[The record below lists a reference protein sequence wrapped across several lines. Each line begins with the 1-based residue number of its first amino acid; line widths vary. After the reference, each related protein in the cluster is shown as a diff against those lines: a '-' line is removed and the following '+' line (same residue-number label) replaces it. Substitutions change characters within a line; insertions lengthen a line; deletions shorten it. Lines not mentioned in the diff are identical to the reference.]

1 LAVFLLPNYNRT
13 NSVKIGRRIQM
24 EENLNVV
31 NDTQTGNVDGQTEQ
45 VNSES
50 VNTEVAAV
58 QNDKPV
64 EKPVQTPEQNAEF
77 ARVRR
82 EAETKAKDA
91 VISEMYGES
100 HGIHTYAE
108 YQAALAKQQAEAE
121 RAKFQEENGIDP
133 DALKP
138 VFQQWKE
145 SDPDFQEL
153 KAIRAEKNQ
162 TKALTDLNS
171 ELKDA
176 GIDLQI
182 KDLSDSEL
190 LKLPNID
197 KILEQVQKGHTL
209 ADAFFLANKKDIISR
224 QAQTAQQEA
233 IKKIAA
239 NGESSPGSLSA
250 GGESDFISQELFES
264 KKSDQRWVIKNLSK
278 IQKSRANW

>member
-1 LAVFLLPNYNRT
+1 MAVFLLPNYNRT
-13 NSVKIGRRIQM
+13 NSVKIGRRIRM
-24 EENLNVV
+24 DELLTSV
-31 NDTQTGNVDGQTEQ
+31 NAEQ
-45 VNSES
+45 VSDEGSQVEQEVSES
-50 VNTEVAAV
+50 VSEEVAPS
-58 QNDKPV
+58 QN

-77 ARVRR
+77 AKVRR
-82 EAETKAKDA
+82 EAETKARDA
-91 VISEMYGES
+91 VIAEMYGES
-100 HGIHTYAE
+100 HGIRTYAD
-108 YQAALAKQQAEAE
+108 YQKAIAKQQAEAE

-133 DALKP
+133 EALKP

-162 TKALTDLNS
+162 TKALSDLNS

-176 GIDLQI
+176 GVDLEI
-182 KDLSDSEL
+182 KDLSDAEL

-233 IKKIAA
+233 IKKITA
-239 NGESSPGSLSA
+239 NGESSPGSLSNA
-250 GGESDFISQELFES
+250 TEDESLFTEEQIEKMS
-264 KKSDQRWVIKNLSK
+264 EAEINKHWNKVKKSLKMR
-278 IQKSRANW
+278 

>member
-1 LAVFLLPNYNRT
+1 
-13 NSVKIGRRIQM
+13 M
-24 EENLNVV
+24 EENIVSSVNAEPVV
-31 NDTQTGNVDGQTEQ
+31 NVEPQETT
-45 VNSES
+45 VNEP
-50 VNTEVAAV
+50 VNAGSGEVATPQTV
-58 QNDKPV
+58 S
-64 EKPVQTPEQNAEF
+64 KPVQTPEQNAEF

-108 YQAALAKQQAEAE
+108 YQAALADQKAAEQ

-162 TKALTDLNS
+162 TKALTDLNN

-176 GIDLQI
+176 GVDLQI
-182 KDLSDSEL
+182 KDLSNEEL
-190 LKLPNID
+190 SKLPNID
-197 KILEQVQKGHTL
+197 GILEQVQKGHSL

-224 QAQTAQQEA
+224 QAQTAQQET
-233 IKKIAA
+233 IKKITA

>member
-1 LAVFLLPNYNRT
+1 MFKMAANESEIANLKMDLQLFAEDETVET
-13 NSVKIGRRIQM
+13 TT
-24 EENLNVV
+24 EE
-31 NDTQTGNVDGQTEQ
+31 TTTEETTKETSAETTETTEQTETNEPDVTTTQ
-45 VNSES
+45 
-50 VNTEVAAV
+50 A
-58 QNDKPV
+58 
-64 EKPVQTPEQNAEF
+64 F
-77 ARVRR
+77 ARRLK
-82 EAETKAKDA
+82 EATTKAKDELIA
-91 VISEMYGES
+91 EMYGES

-108 YQAALAKQQAEAE
+108 YQAALAREQAEAE
-121 RAKFQEENGIDP
+121 RAKLQEEIGIDP

-153 KAIRAEKNQ
+153 KAIRAEKNI
-162 TKALTDLNS
+162 TKALTDLNN

-197 KILEQVQKGHTL
+197 KILEQVQKGHSL

-224 QAQTAQQEA
+224 QAQTAQQET

-239 NGESSPGSLSA
+239 NGASSPGSLSA

-278 IQKSRANW
+278 IQKSRQNW